1 MAKQSSAVVVAWGVL
16 LLVLPGI
23 SAVST
28 TPAFAQTTSTWTG
41 GAGNWSPCPNQ
52 SGNALW
58 DTCNDVPPQYPNGNY
73 NAVIMGGPVTATG
86 ASVVNLTIG
95 TGAVLNLPGTAYVD
109 ITGPSVVNN
118 GSIILTSGNGMQW
131 EGNVTSTLSG
141 TGSVQMNAAG
151 VRFWG
156 GNGTPTLILQQPV
169 TGQGSILGLVLK
181 NQSTITANGGT
192 LSIQPAAGGLTNTG
206 TIQAQSGSTIDLIG
220 AAPFTNT
227 GGTISALNGSTI
239 LLQANVTGGTITT
252 TGTGNYTLAP
262 PGAGAGLIN
271 LTNAGTFNIP
281 SGAGLNWTGTITNK
295 GTFNLN
301 GSISTNGTVTLNG
314 TGTVLMKNGS
324 FDGLAANPLINQGL
338 IHGSGQFYQVP
349 LTNQATINADNSSAM
364 LAIDGSTTTNTAML
378 EASGGGTLELAA
390 PTNNTGGTIEAL
402 NGSTVIL
409 SSGFIGSGGTLSTSG
424 TGTIQGQGGE
434 LDGTVNI
441 PTNTGV
447 LEIGASGLTTK
458 GTVAND
464 GAISI
469 NSGCMIMNAPTT
481 LTGTGTLTMSTTGC
495 IFGAGVA
502 FTNASTI
509 EGAGTIGDSNP
520 MPITNTGTIIANSP
534 GNTLFITPNTTGFTN
549 TGLLAANAGST
560 LDITGTFNNLKKGVL
575 TGGTYSVAGVLDIQN
590 SIVTA
595 GAPITL
601 TGPGALIF
609 DAFHGVNALSS
620 LTTNAGK
627 GLLTLQG
634 GQSLAT
640 AGNFTNKAKIIV
652 GAGSTFSSGG
662 SFTQA
667 AGVATVDGTLTA
679 PSGLTLTKGTIQGQ
693 GAIAAAVTS
702 NAVIIAGDT
711 TTTPGK
717 LTITGSYTQNAAAS
731 LDVDITGTTVGTQYS
746 QLAVS
751 NGASLHGILNIKRK
765 AAFVPAIGTTF
776 TILTASA
783 VSGQF
788 ATVNGAA
795 INAGEHFAA
804 AYSSNAV
811 TLTVVSGP

>member
-1 MAKQSSAVVVAWGVL
+1 MSKRISAPVVAWGIL
-16 LLVLPGI
+16 LFVVPAI
-23 SAVST
+23 TAV
-28 TPAFAQTTSTWTG
+28 PAFAQITSTWTG
-41 GAGNWSPCPNQ
+41 GSGNWSPCPNQ

-58 DTCNDVPPQYPNGNY
+58 DTCAGSQGTFPDGNY

-95 TGAVLNLPGTAYVD
+95 TGDVLNLPGTTYVD

-131 EGNVTSTLSG
+131 EGNIASTLSG
-141 TGSVQMNAAG
+141 TGSVQMKSSA

-156 GNGTPTLILQQPV
+156 GNGTPTLTVQQPII
-169 TGQGSILGLVLK
+169 GQGAILGLNLN
-181 NQSTITANGGT
+181 NQSTITASGGN
-192 LSIQPAAGGLTNTG
+192 LSIQPAAGGLNNTG
-206 TIQAQSGSTIDLIG
+206 TIQAQSGTTLDLIG
-220 AAPFTNT
+220 AAPFNNT

-239 LLQANVTGGTITT
+239 LLQANITGGTITT
-252 TGTGNYTLAP
+252 AGTGNYTLAP
-262 PGAGAGLIN
+262 PGSGAGLIN
-271 LTNAGTFNIP
+271 LTNAGTFNVT
-281 SGAGLNWTGTITNK
+281 SGSGLEWTGTITNN
-295 GTFNLN
+295 GIFNLD
-301 GSISTNGTVTLNG
+301 GQIFTNATVTLKGRGTILMNNG
-314 TGTVLMKNGS
+314 QFNG
-324 FDGLAANPLINQGL
+324 LNANGLINQQL
-338 IHGSGQFYQVP
+338 IHGSGSFFEMTI
-349 LTNQATINADNSSAM
+349 TNQATINADNASAM
-364 LAIDGSTTTNTAML
+364 LSINGTSTSSTTNTATL
-378 EASGGGTLELAA
+378 EASGGGTLQLAA

-424 TGTIQGQGGE
+424 TGTIQGEGGQ

-458 GTVAND
+458 GTVANN
-464 GAISI
+464 GTISI

-495 IFGAGVA
+495 IFGAGLA

-509 EGAGTIGDSNP
+509 EGAGTVGDSNP
-520 MPITNTGTIIANSP
+520 MPITNTGTILANSP

-549 TGLLAANAGST
+549 TGLLAVNAGST
-560 LDITGTFNNLKKGVL
+560 LDITGPFNNLKKGVL
-575 TGGTYSVAGVLDIQN
+575 SGGTYAVAGVLDIQN

-595 GAPITL
+595 SAPITL
-601 TGPGALIF
+601 TGPSAQIF

-627 GLLTLQG
+627 GVLTLQT
-634 GQSLAT
+634 GQSLTT
-640 AGNFTNKAKIIV
+640 AGNFANKAKLIV
-652 GAGSTFSSGG
+652 STGSSFKVGG
-662 SFTQA
+662 SFTQP
-667 AGVATVDGTLTA
+667 AGLTTVDGTLTA
-679 PSGLTLTKGTIQGQ
+679 PSSLTLTKGTIQGQ
-693 GAIAAAVTS
+693 GTIAAAVTS
-702 NAVIIAGDT
+702 NAVVIAGDA

-717 LTITGSYTQNAAAS
+717 LTITGSYTQNATGS

-751 NGASLHGILNIKRK
+751 NGASLNGILNIKRK
-765 AAFVPAIGTTF
+765 AGFVPAIGTSF

-783 VSGQF
+783 VSGKF

-795 INAGEHFAA
+795 INSAEHFVVN
-804 AYSSNAV
+804 YSGNAV
-811 TLTVVSGP
+811 TLTVE